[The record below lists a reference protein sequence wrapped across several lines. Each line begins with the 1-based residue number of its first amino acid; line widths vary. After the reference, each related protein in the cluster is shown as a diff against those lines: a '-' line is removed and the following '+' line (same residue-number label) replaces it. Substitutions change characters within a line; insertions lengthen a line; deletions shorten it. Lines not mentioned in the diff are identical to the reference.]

1 MVFEDRI
8 LSFLQDLHTDR
19 NRGLRGCRNVDG
31 PGYGTGCLIIGGTIG
46 GGNEFH
52 TVGKRSGNGRSQ

>member
-19 NRGLRGCRNVDG
+19 NRSLRGRRNIYG
-31 PGYGTGCLIIGGTIG
+31 PGYGAARLIIGGTIG

-52 TVGKRSGNGRSQ
+52 TVGKRIGNGKSQ